1 MAAAPSYPDIPQTVE
16 LEPQAKKR
24 LLAGIKA
31 VLTRLQAKGKLKAGI
46 DYADML
52 GKPLLLQA
60 LIEAYR
66 ANRDLAADLALDAFG
81 QPVNRD
87 DVPLVCGITL
97 AQICQ
102 MLVYTCAKRIF
113 VDSDLDTKPPQP
125 AKKLTELFRRKTP
138 PPMAKS
144 EGERKLAE
152 LKAYLAFDWQLPLLK
167 YYYFFFDRHQLVELG
182 RDLLL
187 LRDPIQLEMVAAFE
201 APKLRAARRLAQSD
215 FPEVLLNF
223 PAAIEGLSRAPDM
236 HFALFHDICG
246 PRVWAFYARDLDY
259 IDDVTEVDRAV
270 LRAIGPLLA
279 ETSAE
284 AVDALSRLPSERI
297 EQLLEGFRTVFRGD
311 LPEILGD
318 PAFGRQTLLPF
329 VQRFTGLDWDANQ
342 FIHVVELKCSAM
354 KPMLETWLERRRAG
368 LAAEP
373 PDSRP

>member
-1 MAAAPSYPDIPQTVE
+1 MAATPSYPDIPQSVE

-24 LLAGIKA
+24 LLAGIKT
-31 VLTRLQAKGKLKAGI
+31 VLSRLAAKGALKAGI

-52 GKPLLLQA
+52 GKPQQLQA
-60 LIEAYR
+60 FVEAYR
-66 ANRDLAADLALDAFG
+66 ANRAIAADVAVDASG
-81 QPVNRD
+81 QPVSRD
-87 DVPLVCGITL
+87 DVPLDCGITL

-113 VDSDLDTKPPQP
+113 VDSDADTKPPQP
-125 AKKLTELFRRKTP
+125 AKKLTELFRRKIP

-152 LKAYLAFDWQLPLLK
+152 LKTYLAFDWQLPLLK
-167 YYYFFFDRHQLVELG
+167 YYYFFLDRHQIAELG

-187 LRDPIQLEMVAAFE
+187 LRDPLQLEMVAAFD

-236 HFALFHDICG
+236 HFALFHDVCG
-246 PRVWAFYARDLDY
+246 ARLWAFYARDLDY
-259 IDDVTEVDRAV
+259 IDDAAEVDRTV

-279 ETSAE
+279 DTSAE

-297 EQLLEGFRTVFRGD
+297 EQMLAGFRSVFRGD

-329 VQRFTGLDWDANQ
+329 VQRFIGLDWDANQ

-354 KPMLETWLERRRAG
+354 KPMLDAWLERRRAG
-368 LAAEP
+368 LTAEP